1 MIRTRPRMWPAAI
14 LAIAATLPLASP
26 ASATHA
32 GIHPTF
38 RPETTYFAC
47 AQKVNNLN
55 AVQGAYP
62 SWSTTAPTQSFQAG
76 AGCGHLDVLVYGTQP
91 ATPYDLV
98 YNGTFT
104 GNIQNMKFELHN
116 LLLSQVRVAGT
127 FSVGLRVSID
137 GEHLFGDGTTQG
149 LEIAL
154 TPELSSTGLTEKMT
168 FSIQKIGCAKEIK
181 DASGNV
187 IDVKTDGFATE
198 DGDGEEEHSIQVTID
213 QFYLD
218 QAAAWVWGATEIPG
232 GITFNSPTLAP
243 TKVSPEDAATC

>member
-1 MIRTRPRMWPAAI
+1 MKRRLAHVLPAMTMAVA
-14 LAIAATLPLASP
+14 LATLLAAP
-26 ASATHA
+26 AGATH
-32 GIHPTF
+32 GGNHPTF
-38 RPETTYFAC
+38 RSEATYFAC
-47 AQKVNNLN
+47 DEKVNNVN
-55 AVQGAYP
+55 AFQSAYP
-62 SWSTTAPTQSFQAG
+62 SWSTTAPAQSYQAG
-76 AGCGHLDVLVYGTQP
+76 AGCGHLDALVYGTQP

-116 LLLSQVRVAGT
+116 LVLSQVRAAGT
-127 FSVGLRVSID
+127 FSIGLRVSID
-137 GEHLFGDGTTQG
+137 GTHLFGDGTTQG

-154 TPELSSTGLTEKMT
+154 SPELSSTGLTEKMV

-198 DGDGEEEHSIQVTID
+198 DGDGEEEHSVQVTID

-232 GITFNSPTLAP
+232 GITFNSATLAP
-243 TKVSPEDAATC
+243 TKVSPEDAAVC